1 MTDDYWKQREAENY
15 VTINKTLTQY
25 NKEIEAI
32 YTSLNASIDK
42 EIKAFYA
49 EYAQEAGITM
59 AEAKK
64 AAATADI
71 KNFKAKYIEYAKN
84 KTFKAKY
91 IEYAKNKTFTKTA
104 NEEMAL
110 YDVTTKVNRL
120 QLLKANIGVEL
131 VKYTNDLDVAMQ
143 AQMQAMAEGFYAQ
156 QAGILADTII
166 DNAKAAEV
174 IVNGSFKN
182 ATFSERIWAN
192 QDILRAEIDKALQ
205 QTIIRGAG
213 NREVAEKLQEKIKV
227 TQYEAERL
235 VRTETSRMQT
245 EVRLDSYEK
254 AGIEHVKFVANT
266 KTACKS
272 CLDLDGEIFER
283 GEIVISENAP
293 PIHPNC
299 MCALSPV
306 MTAEEEKKYQEWL
319 NSL

>member
-1 MTDDYWKQREAENY
+1 MTDDYWEQREAENY
-15 VTINKTLTQY
+15 ATINKTLTQY

-32 YTSLNASIDK
+32 YTNLNASIDK
-42 EIKAFYA
+42 EIKAFYT
-49 EYAQEAGITM
+49 EYAKEAGITM
-59 AEAKK
+59 ADAKK

-71 KNFKAKYIEYAKN
+71 KN
-84 KTFKAKY
+84 FKAKY

-131 VKYTNDLDVAMQ
+131 VKYTNDLDVATQ

-166 DNAKAAEV
+166 DNAKAAKV

-192 QDILRAEIDKALQ
+192 QDILRAEIDKVLQ

-213 NREVAEKLQEKIKV
+213 NREVAEKLQEKLKV

-299 MCALSPV
+299 MCALAPV

>member
-32 YTSLNASIDK
+32 YTNLNASIDK

-71 KNFKAKYIEYAKN
+71 KN
-84 KTFKAKY
+84 FKAKY

-192 QDILRAEIDKALQ
+192 QDILRAEIDKVLQ

-213 NREVAEKLQEKIKV
+213 NREVAKTVQEKLKV

-254 AGIEHVKFVANT
+254 AGIEHVKFVANA

-272 CLDLDGEIFER
+272 CLDLDGKIFER
-283 GEIVISENAP
+283 GEVEISENAP

>member
-1 MTDDYWKQREAENY
+1 MTDDYWEQREAENY
-15 VTINKTLTQY
+15 ATINKTLTQY

-42 EIKAFYA
+42 EIKAFYT
-49 EYAQEAGITM
+49 EYAQETGITM

-64 AAATADI
+64 AAAAADI
-71 KNFKAKYIEYAKN
+71 KN
-84 KTFKAKY
+84 FKAKY

-120 QLLKANIGVEL
+120 QLLKANIGTEL

-213 NREVAEKLQEKIKV
+213 NREVAEKLQEKLKV

-235 VRTETSRMQT
+235 IRTETSRMQT

>member
-1 MTDDYWKQREAENY
+1 MTDDYWEKREAENY
-15 VTINKTLTQY
+15 ATINKTLTQY

-32 YTSLNASIDK
+32 YTNLNASIDK
-42 EIKAFYA
+42 EIKAFYT

-84 KTFKAKY
+84 KTF
-91 IEYAKNKTFTKTA
+91 TKTA

-110 YDVTTKVNRL
+110 YDLTTKVNRL

-166 DNAKAAEV
+166 DNAKAAKV

-213 NREVAEKLQEKIKV
+213 NREVAKTVQEKLKV

-254 AGIEHVKFVANT
+254 AGIEHVKFVANA

-272 CLDLDGEIFER
+272 CLDLDGKIFER
-283 GEIVISENAP
+283 EEVEISENAP

-299 MCALSPV
+299 MCALAPV
-306 MTAEEEKKYQEWL
+306 MTAEDEKKYQEWL

>member
-1 MTDDYWKQREAENY
+1 MTDDYWEQREAENY
-15 VTINKTLTQY
+15 ATINKTLIQY

-32 YTSLNASIDK
+32 YTNLNASIDK
-42 EIKAFYA
+42 EIKAFYT
-49 EYAQEAGITM
+49 EYAQETGITM

-64 AAATADI
+64 SAATADI
-71 KNFKAKYIEYAKN
+71 KN
-84 KTFKAKY
+84 FKAKY

-110 YDVTTKVNRL
+110 YDLTTKVNRL

-131 VKYTNDLDVAMQ
+131 VKYTNNLDVAMQ

-213 NREVAEKLQEKIKV
+213 NREVAEKLQEKLKV

-235 VRTETSRMQT
+235 IRTETSRMQT

>member
-1 MTDDYWKQREAENY
+1 MTDDYWEQREAENY
-15 VTINKTLTQY
+15 ATINKTLIQY

-32 YTSLNASIDK
+32 YTNLNASIDK
-42 EIKAFYA
+42 EIKAFYT
-49 EYAQEAGITM
+49 EYAQETGITM

-64 AAATADI
+64 SAATADI
-71 KNFKAKYIEYAKN
+71 KN
-84 KTFKAKY
+84 FKAKY

-110 YDVTTKVNRL
+110 YDLTTKVNRL

-166 DNAKAAEV
+166 DNAKAAKV

-182 ATFSERIWAN
+182 ATFSERVWAN
-192 QDILRAEIDKALQ
+192 QDILRAEIDKVLQ

-213 NREVAEKLQEKIKV
+213 NREVAEKLQEKLKV

-254 AGIEHVKFVANT
+254 AGIEHVKFIANT

-283 GEIVISENAP
+283 GEVVISENAP